1 MREMWFSDFKGSVAK
16 ALALALLVLASVV
29 MELAAGVCRMQT
41 NPTCKE

>member
-1 MREMWFSDFKGSVAK
+1 MWLSDFKGSVATAL

>member
-1 MREMWFSDFKGSVAK
+1 MWFSDFKGSAAT
-16 ALALALLVLASVV
+16 ALTLALLVLASVV

>member
-1 MREMWFSDFKGSVAK
+1 MWFSDFKGSVAT
-16 ALALALLVLASVV
+16 ALTLTLLVLASVV

>member
-1 MREMWFSDFKGSVAK
+1 MWFSDFKGSVAK
-16 ALALALLVLASVV
+16 ALTLLVLAAVV

>member
-1 MREMWFSDFKGSVAK
+1 MREMWLSDFKGSAAT

-29 MELAAGVCRMQT
+29 MELAAEVCRMQT